1 MPIDAEAVVAILQ
14 KFRIDAEQA
23 LNELRNSNINAE
35 IIEGLRKIYAQHE
48 TDLQK
53 MIMDLPSRDCAS

>member
-23 LNELRNSNINAE
+23 LNELRNSNVNAE